1 MVTNYSDF
9 CYTIIAAT
17 GWSVVIGK
25 EGLFSYVNSVYG
37 ERNDR
42 VELQAELEKQ
52 EKLLESIM
60 RAIKNFEDDPESTYE
75 LGKAIKDK
83 QTTEERIKE
92 LHQQLSETS

>member
-1 MVTNYSDF
+1 
-9 CYTIIAAT
+9 
-17 GWSVVIGK
+17 
-25 EGLFSYVNSVYG
+25 
-37 ERNDR
+37 
-42 VELQAELEKQ
+42 
-52 EKLLESIM
+52 M